1 MKHIDLPAF
10 LVMWQMLIHSW
21 RVSMFLTVVKWSPSS
36 PLMAE
41 LVSIVTLVMFGP
53 LLGTLLNFLHFS
65 PL

>member
-1 MKHIDLPAF
+1 
-10 LVMWQMLIHSW
+10 MWQMLIHSW
-21 RVSMFLTVVKWSPSS
+21 RVSIFLTVVKWSPSS

-41 LVSIVTLVMFGP
+41 LVSIVTLVMLGP